1 MLDRLT
7 LTPHAGGPGII
18 VQGQSLA
25 QLDALNK
32 DDILGQLKETGF
44 ILFRGFG
51 AHIEAFSTLV
61 QRLSTRVTLDPAR
74 AFNGQGKVA
83 QKVDA
88 GTDAVGLHCENGNSP
103 FQPHLCWF
111 FCEKAATA
119 GSQTTVC
126 DGIEVWNALSEEAR
140 NAFYAQPVVYSRNVE
155 ETKWKVFAQHLI
167 GHSKPLAQITLQD
180 LLDQMDDPENTTIAA
195 NPDGS
200 IHYAYRVGAVHTTQ
214 FSDRLAFANSI
225 LGPSYNY
232 EKPRITF
239 ADGSPLPEAL
249 LREIAEVTEAKTQ
262 NIEWQAGDI
271 ALIDNTRTM
280 HGRRAI
286 LDADRVIYNA
296 LSYVS

>member
-1 MLDRLT
+1 MLDLT
-7 LTPHAGGPGII
+7 ITPHAGGPGII
-18 VQGQSLA
+18 VHGQDA
-25 QLDALNK
+25 TQLDALHK

-51 AHIEAFSTLV
+51 PDIEGFSRLV
-61 QRLSTRVTLDPAR
+61 QRVSTRVTLDPAR
-74 AFNGQGKVA
+74 AFKGQGKVA

-88 GTDAVGLHCENGNSP
+88 GTDAVGLHIENGNSP

-126 DGIEVWNALSEEAR
+126 DGHEVWNALSENAR
-140 NAFYAQPVVYSRNVE
+140 NAFYTQPIIYSRNVD
-155 ETKWKVFAQHLI
+155 ETKWKLFAHHL
-167 GHSKPLAQITLQD
+167 GGGRKPVEQITLKD
-180 LLDQMDDPENTTIAA
+180 LLDQMDDPRNTRITA
-195 NPDGS
+195 NADGS
-200 IHYAYRVGAVHTTQ
+200 IHYAYRVGAVHTTL
-214 FSDRLAFANSI
+214 FSDKLAFANSI

-239 ADGSPLPEAL
+239 DDGTPLPDGL

-286 LDADRVIYNA
+286 LDTDRAIYNA